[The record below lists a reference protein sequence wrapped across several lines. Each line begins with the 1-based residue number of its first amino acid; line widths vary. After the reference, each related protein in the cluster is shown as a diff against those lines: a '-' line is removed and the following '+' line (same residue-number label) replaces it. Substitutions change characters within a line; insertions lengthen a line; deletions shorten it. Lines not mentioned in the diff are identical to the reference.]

1 MKKTVL
7 LVLGNGFTID
17 FLQSIVGESSQI
29 DVSNLFKNGDL
40 VPWHNEM
47 GIGYLSFKHCKMLW
61 TLGIRPT
68 LDAAN
73 ARDFFEQII
82 SCANFFFTNM
92 QESQNSENNNLYL
105 EAYLELVRYL
115 KCLFIYYDSL
125 VDIAKPI
132 AKKKLRNWEWSEIIK
147 SLYQDRDVDRILIVT
162 YNYDIFVERLL
173 SELRIPFFIKPFPA
187 RENKHR
193 SDSKIIL
200 YKPHGSISFSY
211 KIQSPDTQ
219 FRTTPP
225 YPITTVELK
234 DFSICTEKGRMTTM
248 DTFIAIVPPSGDSLR
263 LNYRWAEQ
271 IQTAIQEDVKSL
283 GENTSVIINGLSYWH
298 VDRLE
303 VDKILLNLS
312 PNVRDIVYVDPY
324 PSKVL
329 TAVLGSKFANFKML
343 RHINKGVLS

>member
-17 FLQSIVGESSQI
+17 FLQSIVEESNQI
-29 DVSNLFKNGDL
+29 DVSNLFRNGDL

-47 GIGYLSFKHCKMLW
+47 GIGYLSHKHCKMLW

-68 LDAAN
+68 LETDDARN
-73 ARDFFEQII
+73 YFEQII
-82 SCANFFFTNM
+82 SCANFFFTNN
-92 QESQNSENNNLYL
+92 QESHSENDNLYL

-125 VDIAKPI
+125 VDFATTET
-132 AKKKLRNWEWSEIIK
+132 KKKLRNWEWCEIIK

-162 YNYDIFVERLL
+162 YNYDIFIERLL
-173 SELRIPFFIKPFPA
+173 SELKIPFFIKPFPTK
-187 RENKHR
+187 ENKHR

-211 KIQSPDTQ
+211 RIQSPDTQ
-219 FRTTPP
+219 FITPSP
-225 YPITTVELK
+225 YPRTIVELK

-263 LNYRWAEQ
+263 LNYKWAEQ

-303 VDKILLNLS
+303 IDKILLNLS

-343 RHINKGVLS
+343 RHINKGVIT